1 MIDAF
6 EAQAVA
12 NILHII
18 AKTRNSPWD
27 QSLVPK
33 LEGQAEAGSGA
44 GAIGQARG
52 SKLAA
57 CGPSAAQG
65 NANGN
70 G

>member
-18 AKTRNSPWD
+18 AKTRYIPCD

-33 LEGQAEAGSGA
+33 LEGRATRCGRMRRWG
-44 GAIGQARG
+44 GCPGQ
-52 SKLAA
+52 
-57 CGPSAAQG
+57 
-65 NANGN
+65 
-70 G
+70 